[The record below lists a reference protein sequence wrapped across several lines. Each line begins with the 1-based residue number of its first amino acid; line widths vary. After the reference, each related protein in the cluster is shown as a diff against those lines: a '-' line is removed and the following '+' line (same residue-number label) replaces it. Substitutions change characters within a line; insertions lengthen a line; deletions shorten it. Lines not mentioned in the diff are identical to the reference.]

1 MSYLALV
8 YYPIIEH
15 EGFHNFRMTYEPYAT
30 LLPPH
35 IPFIFPLEESFG
47 IEKLKSHIQRV
58 LIQWKAFDMHFC
70 KLEKT
75 WDHWLFLGAVEGD
88 NKAIELHDDL
98 YEGALAPYL
107 REDLP
112 YTPHIGLGLFST
124 ENYDFHN
131 PTAKLSLDQEKYN
144 RGRQEFEDLDFALWC
159 HIDELTLVRVNEEFT
174 SCEDVF
180 SFRLNE

>member
-1 MSYLALV
+1 MRYLALV
-8 YYPIIEH
+8 YYPVIEH
-15 EGFHNFRMTYEPYAT
+15 KGFHDFRMTYEPYAS

-47 IEKLKSHIQRV
+47 MEKLKTHIQSV
-58 LIQWKAFDMHFC
+58 LTQWQAFDMHFC

-75 WDHWLFLGAVEGD
+75 WDHWLFLGADEG
-88 NKAIELHDDL
+88 NIKAIDLHDQL
-98 YEGALAPYL
+98 YEGTLAPFL

-131 PTAKLSLDQEKYN
+131 PTAKLDLDQEK
-144 RGRQEFEDLDFALWC
+144 
-159 HIDELTLVRVNEEFT
+159 
-174 SCEDVF
+174 
-180 SFRLNE
+180 